1 MKTQREILRSKNC
14 FSVECSDSFSEY
26 SLSFEDA
33 VEACDE
39 YAEQFR
45 PRWIPV
51 SERLPKG
58 PDIVYLVAV
67 KNKNK
72 ENGIPLIDIAVF
84 DSDGIWQKSTVWEDV
99 THWMNLPE
107 AP

>member
-1 MKTQREILRSKNC
+1 MKTPRKIFNDKYGE
-14 FSVECSDSFSEY
+14 SFSNLTGALTE
-26 SLSFEDA
+26 SFIECCQN
-33 VEACDE
+33 VSEE
-39 YAEQFR
+39 YAEQFQ
-45 PRWIPV
+45 PKWIPV
-51 SERLPKG
+51 SERLPKA